1 MGEQRMKEL
10 KQGSRLS
17 LLCIYIG
24 LLYFVHW
31 LAFESAGLPSGDR
44 GIWLYSAF
52 AALLLGNYL
61 ITPHFNKP
69 VDTISYSVAALIA
82 ILTASIWDSADKD
95 GFDILVSI
103 FALGYVV
110 ICLIL
115 SISAILLKDK
125 QSNPGK
131 IGKICFKLSDQF
143 GTPNRIFSVVFVF
156 ALFIFHRYEPR
167 EYITLSIFWII
178 VVVFQPLESIVSTSF
193 WAKSLW
199 KSKSEL
205 EHLGNVIAHE
215 TPNIILFCNDAEK
228 KVKFGDAIAVRNEK
242 GVPSVAIVL
251 NQVGY
256 VSSMWWRAIDID
268 NSYDEILKKENRAI
282 LSGAVF
288 AIDYDNFSDSKCEEM
303 KTISKNILGLV
314 SEGTTISRLN
324 INFFSKDIDIKQG
337 SLLETRIHDQSVLYQ
352 VIGATIRY
360 EHLQQKNIYNYAQ
373 IQAQKIGIWNK
384 ENNSFDKIA
393 WLPESNQIV
402 NHYIDSRIEPVAAL
416 KQFAEIDPIGHF
428 PDTRFYVGLNIND
441 LVTHNTAILGI
452 LGVGKTRLA
461 TELIDRILMKN
472 IKVVCLDVTGQYRK
486 LLNLQTS
493 NMYTLPDN
501 VYNNFN
507 DFYVKISEFLADSNT
522 SKLLIVDPSKI
533 SFAKHIPDAIKKISE
548 SVLKKLQDMGESEEA
563 RCCLVY
569 EEAHLLIPEWNAT
582 VEKEHQYSVNGTVK
596 AIVQGRKFG
605 LGCLVITQRTANVT
619 KSILDQCNTVFAFRI
634 YDDTGEKFLANY
646 IGSEYVALLSSL
658 EDRHAIL
665 FGKASKC
672 SDPILLK
679 LNETDD
685 YLDSRK

>member
-1 MGEQRMKEL
+1 MKEL

-69 VDTISYSVAALIA
+69 VDTTSYSVAALIA

-103 FALGYVV
+103 FALGYVA

-125 QSNPGK
+125 LGNPGK

-156 ALFIFHRYEPR
+156 ALFIFHRSEPR
-167 EYITLSIFWII
+167 EYVTLSIFWII

-205 EHLGNVIAHE
+205 ECLGNVIAHE
-215 TPNIILFCNDAEK
+215 TPNIILFCNDSEK

-268 NSYDEILKKENRAI
+268 NCYDEILKKENRAI
-282 LSGAVF
+282 VSGAVF
-288 AIDYDNFSDSKCEEM
+288 AINYDNFSDSKCEEI

-324 INFFSKDIDIKQG
+324 INFLSKDIDIKQG

-352 VIGATIRY
+352 VIGATIRF
-360 EHLQQKNIYNYAQ
+360 EQLQQKNIYNYAQ

-384 ENNSFDKIA
+384 ENNSFDKVA
-393 WLPESNQIV
+393 WLPEPNQIV
-402 NHYIDSRIEPVAAL
+402 NHYIGSSREPVAAL
-416 KQFAEIDPIGHF
+416 KQFAEIDPIGRF
-428 PDTRFYVGLNIND
+428 PDTGFYVGLDIND

-493 NMYTLPDN
+493 NMYVLPDS
-501 VYNNFN
+501 VYNSSS
-507 DFYVKISEFLADSNT
+507 DFDAEISKFLADSNT
-522 SKLLIVDPSKI
+522 SKLLIVDPDKI
-533 SFAKHIPDAIKKISE
+533 SFSKHIPDATKKISE
-548 SVLKKLQDMGESEEA
+548 LILKKLQDVGETEKA

-569 EEAHLLIPEWNAT
+569 EEAHLLIPEWNAA
-582 VEKEHQYSVNGTVK
+582 VDKEHQYSVNGTVK

-646 IGSEYVALLSSL
+646 IGAEYVALLSSL
-658 EDRHAIL
+658 EDWHAIL

-672 SDPILLK
+672 SDPILLQ
-679 LNETDD
+679 LNKTDD

>member
-1 MGEQRMKEL
+1 MGEQQMKEL
-10 KQGSRLS
+10 KQGSRLG

-24 LLYFVHW
+24 LLYLVHW
-31 LAFESAGLPSGDR
+31 LAFESAGLPSGDK

-61 ITPHFNKP
+61 ITPHFTKP
-69 VDTISYSVAALIA
+69 VDTTAYSVAALIA
-82 ILTASIWDSADKD
+82 ISTASIWDSDDKN

-110 ICLIL
+110 ICLII
-115 SISAILLKDK
+115 SISAILLKDRLGN
-125 QSNPGK
+125 SGK
-131 IGKICFKLSDQF
+131 IGEICFRLSGQF

-156 ALFIFHRYEPR
+156 ALFIFHRSEPR
-167 EYITLSIFWII
+167 EYVTLSIFWII

-199 KSKSEL
+199 KSKREL

-215 TPNIILFCNDAEK
+215 APNIILFCNDAEK
-228 KVKFGDAIAVRNEK
+228 KVKFGDAIAVRNES

-256 VSSMWWRAIDID
+256 VSSMWWRAIDIHNCHD
-268 NSYDEILKKENRAI
+268 KILKKENKAI
-282 LSGAVF
+282 VSGAVF
-288 AIDYDNFSDSKCEEM
+288 AINYDNFSESKCEEM
-303 KTISKNILGLV
+303 EIISKNILGIV

-324 INFFSKDIDIKQG
+324 ISFFRKDIDIKQG
-337 SLLETRIHDQSVLYQ
+337 SLLETRIHDQKVLYQ
-352 VIGATIRY
+352 VIGATTRY
-360 EHLQQKNIYNYAQ
+360 EKLQQKNIYNYAQ
-373 IQAQKIGIWNK
+373 IQAQKIGIWN
-384 ENNSFDKIA
+384 EGNNSFDKIA
-393 WLPESNQIV
+393 WLPEPNQIV
-402 NHYIDSRIEPVAAL
+402 NHYIGSSIEPVAAL
-416 KQFAEIDPIGHF
+416 KQFAEINPIGRF
-428 PDTRFYVGLNIND
+428 PDTGFYVGLDIND
-441 LVTHNTAILGI
+441 LITHNTAILGI

-461 TELIDRILMKN
+461 TELIDRILMKD

-493 NMYTLPDN
+493 NVYVLP
-501 VYNNFN
+501 NNAYSDLSNF
-507 DFYVKISEFLADSNT
+507 DAEITKFLADSNIL
-522 SKLLIVDPSKI
+522 KLLIVDPDKI
-533 SFAKHIPDAIKKISE
+533 SFSKHIPGATKIISE
-548 SVLKKLQDMGESEEA
+548 LILKKLQDVGETERA

-582 VEKEHQYSVNGTVK
+582 VDKEHQYSVNGTVK

-634 YDDTGEKFLANY
+634 YDDTGEQFLANY

-672 SDPILLK
+672 SDPILLQ
-679 LNETDD
+679 LNKTDD
-685 YLDSRK
+685 YLVSRK

>member
-1 MGEQRMKEL
+1 MGEQQMKEL
-10 KQGSRLS
+10 KQGSRLG

-24 LLYFVHW
+24 LLYLVHW
-31 LAFESAGLPSGDR
+31 VAFESAGLPSGDK

-61 ITPHFNKP
+61 ITPHFTKP
-69 VDTISYSVAALIA
+69 VDTTAYSVAAMIA
-82 ILTASIWDSADKD
+82 ISTASIWDSGDKN

-110 ICLIL
+110 ICLII
-115 SISAILLKDK
+115 SISAILLKDRLGN
-125 QSNPGK
+125 SGR
-131 IGKICFKLSDQF
+131 IGEICFRLSGQF

-156 ALFIFHRYEPR
+156 ALFIFHRSEPR
-167 EYITLSIFWII
+167 EYVTLSIFWII

-199 KSKSEL
+199 KSKREL

-215 TPNIILFCNDAEK
+215 APNIILFCNDAEK
-228 KVKFGDAIAVRNEK
+228 KVKFGDAIAVRNES

-268 NSYDEILKKENRAI
+268 NCHDEILEKQNKAI
-282 LSGAVF
+282 ISGAVF
-288 AIDYDNFSDSKCEEM
+288 AINYDNFSDSKFKEM
-303 KTISKNILGLV
+303 KTISKNVLGLV

-324 INFFSKDIDIKQG
+324 INFFRKDIDIKQG
-337 SLLETRIHDQSVLYQ
+337 SLLETRIHDQNVLYQ
-352 VIGATIRY
+352 VIGATTRY
-360 EHLQQKNIYNYAQ
+360 EQLQQKNIYNYTQ
-373 IQAQKIGIWNK
+373 IQAQKIGIWN
-384 ENNSFDKIA
+384 EGSSSFDKIA
-393 WLPESNQIV
+393 WLPEPNQIV
-402 NHYIDSRIEPVAAL
+402 HHYTATSIEPADAL
-416 KQFAEIDPIGHF
+416 KHFVEINPIGHF
-428 PDTRFYVGLNIND
+428 PNTGFYVGLDIND

-461 TELIDRILMKN
+461 VELIDRILMKD
-472 IKVVCLDVTGQYRK
+472 IKVLCLDVTGQYEK
-486 LLNLQTS
+486 LLYHQKS
-493 NMYTLPDN
+493 NMYIIPDEMYGN
-501 VYNNFN
+501 FSELNN
-507 DFYVKISEFLADSNT
+507 KILNFLDDTNT
-522 SKLLIVDPSKI
+522 SKLLIINPDKI
-533 SFAKHIPDAIKKISE
+533 RSTNHIPELIWKMSE
-548 SVLKKLQDMGESEEA
+548 LVLRKLQDMGETEEA

-582 VEKEHQYSVNGTVK
+582 VNKEHQYSVNGTVK

-619 KSILDQCNTVFAFRI
+619 KSILDQCNTVFSFRI

-679 LNETDD
+679 LNETND
-685 YLDSRK
+685 YLDSLK